1 MKMDSIIKGVGCD
14 IVSIFRIDKLQTDI
28 KFLNKVY
35 TDYEQNYCKGR
46 SAETAAGIWAAKEAA
61 SKALGTGFC
70 GFTAKDIEIRHDKS
84 GAPQTV
90 LYNGAKARAELLGIR
105 NIHIS
110 VSHEAEH
117 ALAFAV
123 AE

>member
-1 MKMDSIIKGVGCD
+1 MDSIIKGVGCD
-14 IVSIFRIDKLQTDI
+14 IVSNFWIGRLQTNI
-28 KFLNKVY
+28 IFLNKVY

-46 SAETAAGIWAAKEAA
+46 SADVAAGIWAAKEAV
-61 SKALGTGFC
+61 SKTLGTGFC

-84 GAPQTV
+84 GSPEII
-90 LYNGAKARAELLGIR
+90 LYNGAKVRAELLGIR

-110 VSHEAEH
+110 ISHEKEH